1 MASNDALSKAKEKLE
16 EQRDVLNKIMRAT
29 PIIGVVIKPDK
40 MKQITEDEQIE
51 TADSWIVAIEGNGI
65 REVAADPRLKIKSG
79 DTVKIFQSQ
88 GGFAIIDVSK
98 DPIKFGDTLEIVD
111 FDEKKNLATV
121 TIHGMKR
128 VVYPGRFKKDD
139 LEPGTEVMVY
149 AGCVITDINPSS
161 KKNYVLEQATGISWD
176 EIGGLDAEKAKM
188 REAIENPILFADL
201 YKAYN
206 QKKPKGI
213 LLYGPPGN
221 GKTMLGKAAA
231 TAIAELHKTTEKG
244 FIYVKGPEIL
254 SRFVGDAEERIRGI
268 FAQAR
273 EFSKKHN
280 SQAIIFVDEAES
292 ILSRRGSGVSSDME
306 KTIVP
311 QFLSEMDGLNDSGAI
326 VILTTNRADML
337 DPAVIRE
344 GRIDQKIYVGN
355 PDQVTARAILGLNL
369 KDVPV
374 SGGDDPIEVI
384 LELLYSEK
392 YSLFTVVLDTGAM
405 YKLTL
410 GDLASGATIA
420 TIVKS
425 IINLAMNRDIE
436 SKSSTASGIQGCD
449 AAKAIDD
456 LYNQYFKLDHK
467 DFLDVY
473 KKKLAEDGTIVKS
486 VTKLIHTNAPKVVE
500 ADYSTVES

>member
-1 MASNDALSKAKEKLE
+1 
-16 EQRDVLNKIMRAT
+16 
-29 PIIGVVIKPDK
+29 
-40 MKQITEDEQIE
+40 
-51 TADSWIVAIEGNGI
+51 
-65 REVAADPRLKIKSG
+65 
-79 DTVKIFQSQ
+79 
-88 GGFAIIDVSK
+88 
-98 DPIKFGDTLEIVD
+98 
-111 FDEKKNLATV
+111 
-121 TIHGMKR
+121 
-128 VVYPGRFKKDD
+128 
-139 LEPGTEVMVY
+139 MVY
-149 AGCVITDINPSS
+149 AGAVITDVNPSA
-161 KKNYVLEQATGISWD
+161 KKNYALETATGVSWD
-176 EIGGLDAEKAKM
+176 DIGGLENEKAKM
-188 REAIENPILFADL
+188 REAIEHPILFADL

-231 TAIAELHKTTEKG
+231 TAIAELYKTTEKG

-292 ILSRRGSGVSSDME
+292 ILSRRGTGLSSDME

-344 GRIDQKIYVGN
+344 GRIDQKIYIGN
-355 PDQVTARAILGLNL
+355 PDEITAKAILGLNL

-374 SGGDDPIEVI
+374 KSGSDPVETVI
-384 LELLYSEK
+384 DLLYSEK
-392 YSLFTVVLDTGAM
+392 YAMYNVVLDSGAV
-405 YKLTL
+405 YKLRL
-410 GDLASGATIA
+410 GDLSSGATIA

-425 IINLAMNRDIE
+425 VITLAMKRDID
-436 SKSSTASGIQGCD
+436 SKSKTASGVQHCD
-449 AAKAIDD
+449 VEKAIND
-456 LYNQYFKLDHK
+456 LYNQYFKLDHR
-467 DFLDVY
+467 DFLDGY
-473 KKKLAEDGTIVKS
+473 KKKLGEENVIVKS
-486 VTKLIHTNAPKVVE
+486 ITKLPH
-500 ADYSTVES
+500 ESVTREQQTEPAALSV